1 MMNKLKTIIA
11 ILLMQV
17 VLAACRLPA
26 PVSPT
31 PPDQA
36 AAYTAAAETIIA
48 NLTVVAQ
55 TLTPTISGGQI
66 EETPQATVPSETSLP
81 TATEAQ
87 PNATNTTTPSASPT
101 SPPTATP
108 TLPSSDPR
116 AGLGDPTF
124 LDTFSDGGNWPLY
137 DDGHV
142 SFAVNNDRLVMTA
155 FDPNLWE
162 GFILSWPQVSDFYLE
177 MTASPRKCSGGD
189 RYGLIAR
196 GTAVESGSYSAYNFS
211 VTCDGRYALRL
222 WDNETSKFVVLVDWT
237 QNEAIKG
244 GSNQTNRIGLMADGE
259 RLSMYANGNL
269 LRDFVDDTYLS
280 GRIGVVIG
288 SANTNNLKVDI
299 DEFAY
304 WDMP

>member
-1 MMNKLKTIIA
+1 MHKLKTPLA
-11 ILLMQV
+11 ALFAMV
-17 VLAACRLPA
+17 FLAACRLPA
-26 PVSPT
+26 PTSPT
-31 PPDQA
+31 PVDQA

-48 NLTVVAQ
+48 NLTIVAQ
-55 TLTPTISGGQI
+55 TLTPTVSGGPI
-66 EETPQATVPSETSLP
+66 EETPQTTAPAETDQP

-87 PNATNTTTPSASPT
+87 PTSTATTAPSPSPT
-101 SPPTATP
+101 SPPTATA
-108 TLPSSDPR
+108 TLPSTDPR

-124 LDTFSDGGNWPLY
+124 LDTFSDSGNWPLY

-155 FDPNLWE
+155 FDPNFWE

-177 MTASPRKCSGGD
+177 MTASPRNCSGAD

-196 GTAVESGSYSAYNFS
+196 GTAVKPGSYSAYNFS
-211 VTCDGRYALRL
+211 VTCDGRFALRL
-222 WDNETSKFVVLVDWT
+222 WDNENSKFTILVDWT
-237 QNEAIKG
+237 ESEAIKS
-244 GSNQTNRIGLMADGE
+244 GSNQTNRIGLLADGE

-269 LRDFVDDTYLS
+269 LQEFVDDSYES

-288 SANTNNLKVDI
+288 SATTNNFKVDV

-304 WDMP
+304 WDLP